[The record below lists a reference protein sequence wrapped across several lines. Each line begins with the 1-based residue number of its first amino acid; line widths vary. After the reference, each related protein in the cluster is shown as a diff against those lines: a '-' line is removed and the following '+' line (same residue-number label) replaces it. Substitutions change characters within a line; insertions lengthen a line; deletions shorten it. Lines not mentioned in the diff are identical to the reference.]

1 MSVKP
6 AEVRSGERL
15 PRHSPEGA
23 TAGLPAI
30 APTRFA
36 FGATAGERAA
46 CSCER
51 ERAVML
57 GICFPPLAYA
67 RGYVS
72 VAQSEKIS
80 LTTR

>member
-6 AEVRSGERL
+6 VEVRRGERL
-15 PRHSPEGA
+15 PRHSHE
-23 TAGLPAI
+23 
-30 APTRFA
+30 
-36 FGATAGERAA
+36 GATAGERAVRSEEHFR
-46 CSCER
+46 SCER